1 VDLRRTP
8 EEGSSPVE
16 ELKRAIKFLEL
27 MGFKEVKLPEG
38 VVERAFDPIEELE
51 KVKEEAQKCCKCRL
65 CKTRHNVVFGEGDP
79 QTNLMFVGE
88 APGEQEDLQ
97 GRPFVGRAGQLL
109 SKFLNLYGVTRDQ
122 IYITNVLKCRP
133 PNNRDPAPDEIEAC
147 YPFLEKQIELISPKV
162 ILCLGAFAARTI
174 LNLPERTPISR
185 IRGKE
190 HKTTIGGVEVTVIPT
205 FHPAYLLRN
214 RRGEPEFQKD
224 LELALRLAGFLK

>member
-1 VDLRRTP
+1 M
-8 EEGSSPVE
+8 EEV
-16 ELKRAIKFLEL
+16 KKFLEFL
-27 MGFKEVKLPEG
+27 KLLGYDEVKVPSVNGEG
-38 VVERAFDPIEELE
+38 VEMDSFDP
-51 KVKEEAQKCCKCRL
+51 VKELKKLEEEAKSCCKCRL
-65 CKTRHNVVFGEGDP
+65 CKTRTNVVFGEGDP

-109 SKFLNLYGVTRDQ
+109 TRFLNLYGVSRDKV
-122 IYITNVLKCRP
+122 YITNVVKCRP
-133 PNNRDPAPDEIEAC
+133 PNNRNPAPDEIAAC
-147 YPFLEKQIELISPKV
+147 YPFLEKQIELISPEV

-174 LNLPERTPISR
+174 LNLPEKTPISK

-190 HKTTIGGVEVTVIPT
+190 HRVEIGGKEITVIPT

-224 LELALRLAGFLK
+224 LERALKLAGLV

>member
-1 VDLRRTP
+1 MMQLRKAIEFLNLLGYDEVRIG
-8 EEGSSPVE
+8 EVNLAQKGKDVLSL
-16 ELKRAIKFLEL
+16 LKK
-27 MGFKEVKLPEG
+27 
-38 VVERAFDPIEELE
+38 LE
-51 KVKEEAQKCCKCRL
+51 KEAKECCRCRL
-65 CKTRHNVVFGEGDP
+65 CKTRTNVVFGEGDP

-109 SKFLNLYGVTRDQ
+109 TKFLNLYGVSRDKV
-122 IYITNVLKCRP
+122 YITNVVKCRP
-133 PNNRDPAPDEIEAC
+133 PNNRNPAPDEIEAC
-147 YPFLEKQIELISPKV
+147 YPFLEKQIELIAPEV

-174 LNLPERTPISR
+174 LNLPEKTPISR

-190 HKTTIGGVEVTVIPT
+190 HRVKFGEREIVVIPT

-224 LELALRLAGFLK
+224 LENALRIAGFIK

>member
-1 VDLRRTP
+1 MMQLRKAIEFLNLLGYDEVRIG
-8 EEGSSPVE
+8 EVNLAQKGKDVLSL
-16 ELKRAIKFLEL
+16 LKKLE
-27 MGFKEVKLPEG
+27 
-38 VVERAFDPIEELE
+38 
-51 KVKEEAQKCCKCRL
+51 EEAKECCRCRL
-65 CKTRHNVVFGEGDP
+65 CKTRTNVVFGEGDP

-109 SKFLNLYGVTRDQ
+109 TKFLNLYGVSRDKV
-122 IYITNVLKCRP
+122 YITNVVKCRP
-133 PNNRDPAPDEIEAC
+133 PNNRNPAPDEIEAC
-147 YPFLEKQIELISPKV
+147 YPFLEKQIELIAPEV

-174 LNLPERTPISR
+174 LNLPEKTPISR

-190 HKTTIGGVEVTVIPT
+190 HRVKFGEREIVVIPT

-224 LELALRLAGFLK
+224 LENALRIAGFIK

>member
-1 VDLRRTP
+1 MERVKRFVEFLNLIGY
-8 EEGSSPVE
+8 EEVRLSGS
-16 ELKRAIKFLEL
+16 A
-27 MGFKEVKLPEG
+27 EVRGMES
-38 VVERAFDPIEELE
+38 FDPVKELE
-51 KVKEEAQKCCKCRL
+51 RLEKEAKECCRCRL
-65 CKTRHNVVFGEGDP
+65 CKTRTNVVFGEGDP

-109 SKFLNLYGVTRDQ
+109 TRFLNLYGVKRERV
-122 IYITNVLKCRP
+122 YITNVVKCRP
-133 PNNRDPAPDEIEAC
+133 PDNRNPAPDEISAC
-147 YPFLEKQIELISPKV
+147 YPFLEKQIEFISPKV

-174 LNLPERTPISR
+174 LNLPEKTPISK

-190 HKTTIGGVEVTVIPT
+190 QKVRFGDREIYVIPT

-224 LELALRLAGFLK
+224 LENALRLAGLI

>member
-1 VDLRRTP
+1 M
-8 EEGSSPVE
+8 E
-16 ELKRAIKFLEL
+16 
-27 MGFKEVKLPEG
+27 EVKRFIEFLNLIGYEEIKLSG
-38 VVERAFDPIEELE
+38 SAEVIGMESFDPVKELE
-51 KVKEEAQKCCKCRL
+51 RLEKEAKECCRCRL
-65 CKTRHNVVFGEGDP
+65 CKTRTNVVFGEGDP

-109 SKFLNLYGVTRDQ
+109 TRFLNLYGVKRDRV
-122 IYITNVLKCRP
+122 YITNVVKCRP
-133 PNNRDPAPDEIEAC
+133 PSNRNPASEEISTC

-174 LNLPERTPISR
+174 LNLPEKTPISK

-190 HKTTIGGVEVTVIPT
+190 QTVKFGSREIYVIPT

-224 LELALRLAGFLK
+224 LENALRLAGLA

>member
-1 VDLRRTP
+1 V
-8 EEGSSPVE
+8 EEVKKFLEFLELLGYDEVKVPSVSDEGVEMDSFDPLE
-16 ELKRAIKFLEL
+16 ELKKLE
-27 MGFKEVKLPEG
+27 
-38 VVERAFDPIEELE
+38 
-51 KVKEEAQKCCKCRL
+51 EEAKNCCKCRL
-65 CKTRHNVVFGEGDP
+65 CKTRTNVVFGEGDP

-109 SKFLNLYGVTRDQ
+109 TRFLNLYGVSRDKV
-122 IYITNVLKCRP
+122 YITNVVKCRP
-133 PNNRDPAPDEIEAC
+133 PNNRNPAPDEIAAC
-147 YPFLEKQIELISPKV
+147 YPFLKKQIELISPKV

-174 LNLPERTPISR
+174 LNLPEKTPISR

-190 HKTTIGGVEVTVIPT
+190 YKVEIGGKEITVIPT

-224 LELALRLAGFLK
+224 LERALKLAGLV